1 MKLLES
7 KIISEGDAQYK
18 VETYDNGAVV
28 KTRYVDPKEIPQIE
42 EPKEPETETEITQ
55 DEINA
60 EILLNQANIQAKQ
73 IEQDEVLAEL
83 LLNTVSN

>member
-28 KTRYVDPKEIPQIE
+28 KTRYVDPKDIPQIDE
-42 EPKEPETETEITQ
+42 TKEPEPEITQ

-60 EILLNQANIQAKQ
+60 EILLNQVNIQAKQ
-73 IEQDEVLAEL
+73 TEQDEVLAEL